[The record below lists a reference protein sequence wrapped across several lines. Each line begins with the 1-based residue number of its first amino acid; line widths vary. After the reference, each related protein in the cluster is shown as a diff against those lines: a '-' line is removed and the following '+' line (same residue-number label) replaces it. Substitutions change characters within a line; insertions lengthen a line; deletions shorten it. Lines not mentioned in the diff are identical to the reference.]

1 MKYFYFL
8 CAILIAMYAFSDKKD
23 QNIVNSNEQPAKA
36 PPLKKSEID
45 LLVEASPELSVLP
58 TGEIA
63 EIFKVMSDYTDI
75 QRSNKL
81 KELKNKIVVWNLT
94 VYNINKAGKKY
105 VIQTEP
111 KGIKQEEVSTI
122 ITLTP
127 INENQ
132 ITMIESLKTGDKIK
146 IKGILTGESTMR
158 ALEISPAIFHE

>member
-45 LLVEASPELSVLP
+45 LLVEASPELSVQP

-146 IKGILTGESTMR
+146 IKGILTGGSTMR

>member
-1 MKYFYFL
+1 
-8 CAILIAMYAFSDKKD
+8 MYAFSDKKD
-23 QNIVNSNEQPAKA
+23 QNIVNSAEQPAKV

-45 LLVEASPELSVLP
+45 LLVEASPELLVLP

-132 ITMIESLKTGDKIK
+132 ISRIESLKTGDKIK
-146 IKGILTGESTMR
+146 IKGILTGGSTMR

>member
-45 LLVEASPELSVLP
+45 LLVEASPELSVQP

>member
-23 QNIVNSNEQPAKA
+23 QNIVNSTEQPAKA

>member
-8 CAILIAMYAFSDKKD
+8 FAILIAIYAFSDKKD
-23 QNIVNSNEQPAKA
+23 ESIVNSTVQPVKA

-45 LLVEASPELSVLP
+45 LLVETTPELSVLP

-63 EIFKVMSDYTDI
+63 EIFRVMSDYTDI

-81 KELKNKIVVWNLT
+81 KELKNKTIVWNLT

-127 INENQ
+127 TNENQ
-132 ITMIESLKTGDKIK
+132 IPMIESLKTGEKIK
-146 IKGILTGESTMR
+146 IKGVLTGESTMR
-158 ALEISPAIFHE
+158 ALEISPAIIHE